1 MLSCLCTCLYERCS
15 GLILAPFDDVQP
27 SAVGNNAFKCAVAMF
42 VCRTHLCRKVFDDLV
57 EVAIVE
63 NKLLHQCFK
72 AQHLD
77 RTAMQRVHVL
87 EQHNGMPM
95 VVHDGDSGQDK
106 HSYSFKQEK
115 NNNGMGERT

>member
-42 VCRTHLCRKVFDDLV
+42 VCGTHLCRKVFDDLV
-57 EVAIVE
+57 EVAIVK
-63 NKLLHQCFK
+63 NKLLHQCFQ

-77 RTAMQRVHVL
+77 RTAMPKLPHALWCIAFSAKRVSRV
-87 EQHNGMPM
+87 EYQGVN
-95 VVHDGDSGQDK
+95 VSGAKEVFQ
-106 HSYSFKQEK
+106 QCI
-115 NNNGMGERT
+115 RA